1 MDFHQD
7 STCVTDQWNLAG
19 GPGTQTRGGS
29 IQVSRG
35 GCGAPGPEK
44 GGRKASICT
53 VSLFLLTR
61 LQLRCEN
68 PSQIDS
74 EAVTTGTKSPL

>member
-7 STCVTDQWNLAG
+7 STCVTDQRNLAG

-35 GCGAPGPEK
+35 GRGAPGPEK
-44 GGRKASICT
+44 GGRKASIRT
-53 VSLFLLTR
+53 VSPFLMTR
-61 LQLRCEN
+61 LQLRCKN
-68 PSQIDS
+68 SS
-74 EAVTTGTKSPL
+74 